1 MIANYIHKDDLRLV
15 WDWVRQGLERIRSKG
30 HTEWIV
36 EDIYCDC
43 YEQRSML
50 WVFHDENDKGFAI
63 LQPNGK
69 NLHVWCAYGIM
80 ADGKVE
86 ECLQHIINIAK
97 QGGCE
102 NLTFMS
108 YRKGWEKKAR
118 ALGFTPTTWQYKIQ
132 ENNNV

>member
-1 MIANYIHKDDLRLV
+1 MIPTYIHRDELRLV
-15 WDWVRQGLERIRSKG
+15 WDEVRAGLEVIRSKG

-50 WVFHDENDKGFAI
+50 WTFHDDVDRGFAI

-69 NLHVWCAYGIM
+69 SLHIWCAYGIM
-80 ADGKVE
+80 DDGKAE
-86 ECLQHIINIAK
+86 ECLNQIKKIAQ

-102 NLTFMS
+102 KLTFMS

-118 ALGFTPTTWQYKIQ
+118 ALGFTPTTWEYRIQ

>member
-1 MIANYIHKDDLRLV
+1 MIANYIHKDELRLV

-69 NLHVWCAYGIM
+69 SLHVWCAYG
-80 ADGKVE
+80 
-86 ECLQHIINIAK
+86 
-97 QGGCE
+97 
-102 NLTFMS
+102 FMS
-108 YRKGWEKKAR
+108 DEKINQITLSTHPTNENGIRIYEKF
-118 ALGFTPTTWQYKIQ
+118 GFVDTKYMDDDEEVFILDLKK
-132 ENNNV
+132 